1 MPKGRVGIGLT
12 LSPASVTNALCVGL
26 TCNDS
31 FLFSE
36 EIFGGRDK
44 REPLGA
50 GMFSRWREVTRLNT
64 AVHGCTWLYTWHMAT
79 HNCARCTQLHR
90 AARVCTWL
98 HTAGCS
104 YKGLYTAAHGC
115 IGLHTSIHVYT
126 PHTLSHKHTHPQHN
140 PHTHTQ
146 HVHPPHM
153 HTSTH
158 ICTPHTAPHTHTHGP
173 QAPPPRVRP
182 SHQEHPPRAR
192 EDTCPGPRADAAP
205 RLPTRREL
213 HAAWPVPDPGAPRG

>member
-1 MPKGRVGIGLT
+1 MPKGRVGISLT
-12 LSPASVTNALCVGL
+12 LSPASVTNALRVGL
-26 TCNDS
+26 TCNNS

-36 EIFGGRDK
+36 EIFDGRDK

-50 GMFSRWREVTRLNT
+50 GMFSRWRRVTRLNT

-79 HNCARCTQLHR
+79 HSCARCTQLHR

-104 YKGLYTAAHGC
+104 YTGLYTAAHGC
-115 IGLHTSIHVYT
+115 IHLSMYT
-126 PHTLSHKHTHPQHN
+126 HHTHSHTNTHTHAQHN

-146 HVHPPHM
+146 HVHSPHM

-158 ICTPHTAPHTHTHGP
+158 ICTPHSHTDTHGP
-173 QAPPPRVRP
+173 QAPPAAGPPQPPGASTEGQRGHLPWAEGRRCPPPPDP
-182 SHQEHPPRAR
+182 SELPP
-192 EDTCPGPRADAAP
+192 
-205 RLPTRREL
+205 
-213 HAAWPVPDPGAPRG
+213 AWPGPDPGAPWG